1 MHSIV
6 PTLRVFCSI
15 ELSSMRLRVTSIYN
29 WLAKAK
35 VKQRGKGL
43 LTLKRSKGKGRP
55 RTLSSAQDES

>member
-1 MHSIV
+1 
-6 PTLRVFCSI
+6 
-15 ELSSMRLRVTSIYN
+15 MRLRVTSIYN